1 MDAEASR
8 SRGNMFRHEMIMGN
22 GVTVARYGD
31 SARYD
36 RICGRQR
43 SPLVAPSTPVAIKPV
58 HTVGHIDTRLHE
70 CGTSKPIFSFKID
83 NGVHTILRAE
93 G

>member
-1 MDAEASR
+1 MGRIDQASELR
-8 SRGNMFRHEMIMGN
+8 QMTRPPLVN
-22 GVTVARYGD
+22 ARYLGT
-31 SARYD
+31 
-36 RICGRQR
+36 ICGRQR

-70 CGTSKPIFSFKID
+70 RGTSKPVFSFKID
-83 NGVHTILRAE
+83 NGVHTILRAQ